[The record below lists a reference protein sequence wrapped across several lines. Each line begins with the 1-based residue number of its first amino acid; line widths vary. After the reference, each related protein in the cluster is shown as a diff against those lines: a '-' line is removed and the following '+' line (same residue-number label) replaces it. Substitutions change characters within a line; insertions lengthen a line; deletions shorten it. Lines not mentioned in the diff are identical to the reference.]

1 LPEGFPR
8 HLRRIGKVCGQSA
21 PRPERGER
29 SLSRWFRFYDDAI
42 NDPKLLR
49 LSDKMH
55 RAWVGILC
63 MASKYNGVVPKA
75 DMAISLRVP
84 GSSVNVIIAYLV
96 EHNLLD
102 DFGDVVTPHNWNGRQ
117 YKSDVSTDRVKR
129 FRKRH
134 GNVSST
140 VSETP
145 PDTDT
150 DTEAETEQKIDSAG
164 ASVHAEFLKLVGSDH
179 DDPTLFGSLYGIQ
192 GMLARGFS
200 RETILAGASNGMRGK
215 ARPPNWNY
223 FAKCIESE
231 NEQRSAPA
239 KKETERGKPEN
250 LVQTAK
256 RMSAEIVGFG
266 PRPSLIGGGTNSPD
280 VRVLPEGGSERS

>member
-1 LPEGFPR
+1 M
-8 HLRRIGKVCGQSA
+8 
-21 PRPERGER
+21 
-29 SLSRWFRFYDDAI
+29 SRWFRFYDDAI
-42 NDPKLLR
+42 NDPKILR

-55 RAWVGILC
+55 RAWTGMLC
-63 MASKYNGVVPKA
+63 LASKYGGTIPKQ
-75 DMAISLRVP
+75 DIAIALRVTEN
-84 GSSVNVIIAYLV
+84 GAAGIIAYLV

-129 FRKRH
+129 FRKRQ
-134 GNVSST
+134 GNVSSA

-145 PDTDT
+145 P

-164 ASVHAEFLKLVGSDH
+164 ASVHAEFLKMVGSDH

-192 GMLARGFS
+192 GMIARGFS
-200 RETILAGASNGMRGK
+200 RETILAGAANGMRGK

-231 NEQRSAPA
+231 NEQRSSPA
-239 KKETERGKPEN
+239 KKEIANANSGNVIAAADKLIERMRQFDEP
-250 LVQTAK
+250 V
-256 RMSAEIVGFG
+256 R
-266 PRPSLIGGGTNSPD
+266 GGTSPPA
-280 VRVLPEGGSERS
+280 VRLLSQGRGE